1 MCAVPNLVIGTWV
14 GGEENTIRFLR
25 SADGSRIALPIT
37 GKFLSKVYKDGSL
50 GVNREDKFKFTTK
63 APKFNC
69 KMPASKSTT
78 TSAKIKEE
86 DFKNSEV
93 VPIDFTDQEGDFF

>member
-1 MCAVPNLVIGTWV
+1 
-14 GGEENTIRFLR
+14 
-25 SADGSRIALPIT
+25 
-37 GKFLSKVYKDGSL
+37 
-50 GVNREDKFKFTTK
+50 
-63 APKFNC
+63 
-69 KMPASKSTT
+69 MPASKSTT